1 MVAPR
6 PLNSANLAIVS
17 GRLCN
22 TSCCKLRHPGDA
34 HLPAPGRTEQA
45 GACPGSRGHQAAAP
59 ADRSERTPAH
69 GLADP
74 LLHLHGVRLHLWHDR
89 AARLRDLILI
99 AVLTASVISFF
110 SIPFS
115 GYLSDRIGQ
124 GACAIAARSLTI
136 TLLLSSRAGARRS
149 SPRPCSPNTNG
160 AIAPSRSD
168 LQLDHHPVRGAAKRL
183 YQ

>member
-1 MVAPR
+1 MFGCNPAAQFGQFGDCVRSLMQHELLQIAPSWRR
-6 PLNSANLAIVS
+6 PPS
-17 GRLCN
+17 GAWPHG
-22 TSCCKLRHPGDA
+22 TGWSM
-34 HLPAPGRTEQA
+34 
-45 GACPGSRGHQAAAP
+45 PGSRGAP
-59 ADRSERTPAH
+59 ADRSERAPAH

-74 LLHLHGVRLHLWHDR
+74 PLHFHGVRLHLWHDR

-99 AVLTASVISFF
+99 AALTASVISFF

-136 TLLLSSRAGARRS
+136 TLLLSSWAGARRS

-160 AIAPSRSD
+160 AMRSD

-183 YQ
+183 YE

>member
-1 MVAPR
+1 MVERDGRCLVAPGRSIR
-6 PLNSANLAIVS
+6 PIW
-17 GRLCN
+17 RLCPVAYATRAAAN
-22 TSCCKLRHPGDA
+22 CAILETPTF
-34 HLPAPGRTEQA
+34 PAPGRTEQA
-45 GACPGSRGHQAAAP
+45 GACLGSRGHRRQPRQIVLSAP
-59 ADRSERTPAH
+59 LRMVSQTPFYIFTAFVFTYGTTVLHSSRSDPHRGTH
-69 GLADP
+69 GL
-74 LLHLHGVRLHLWHDR
+74 
-89 AARLRDLILI
+89 
-99 AVLTASVISFF
+99 VISFF

-168 LQLDHHPVRGAAKRL
+168 L
-183 YQ
+183 